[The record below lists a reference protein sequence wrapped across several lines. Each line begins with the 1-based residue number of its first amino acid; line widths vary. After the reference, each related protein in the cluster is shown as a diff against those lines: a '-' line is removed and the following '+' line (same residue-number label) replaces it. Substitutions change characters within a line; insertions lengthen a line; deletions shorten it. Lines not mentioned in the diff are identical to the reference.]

1 MLATNRSIRDLN
13 LTKTFFRV
21 AGATALARALETNTT
36 LMTLDLMMNICED
49 AGTPFIPS
57 FYHPCG

>member
-21 AGATALARALETNTT
+21 AGAKALAHALVTNTT
-36 LMTLDLMMNICED
+36 LVTLDLMMNICED
-49 AGTPFIPS
+49 AGMTVYSVLPVQ
-57 FYHPCG
+57 